1 MMKIQL
7 KELELDNKMA
17 SIMELKETKEEE
29 VAEMK
34 VELEKQRADTTK
46 FKRSLDNVREEK
58 RKIALEADQIGIEL
72 ADTKHKLNSALEKI
86 AELEAEEQDEAAA
99 AD

>member
-34 VELEKQRADTTK
+34 TELEKQRADTTK
-46 FKRSLDNVREEK
+46 FKKSLENVREEK
-58 RKIALEADQIGIEL
+58 KKIALEADQISIEL
-72 ADTKHKLNSALEKI
+72 AETKHKLNSALE
-86 AELEAEEQDEAAA
+86 
-99 AD
+99 